1 MAHRIFRPPAG
12 FFFKLWHAES
22 LVVACRILSYGVQ
35 TLTCRINQF
44 SSVAQSCQT
53 LRDPMY
59 CSMPGFPVHHQLP
72 VLTNLMSIKLVMP
85 SNHLIICCP
94 LLLPSIFPSIEVF
107 SNVSSL
113 HQVAFSISPSDE
125 YTRSSPPSRDGT
137 TDPSI
142 GSAVLATKP
151 LGIPDLSS

>member
-1 MAHRIFRPPAG
+1 MGLSHHSCQGLNYVLPISML
-12 FFFKLWHAES
+12 KSQS
-22 LVVACRILSYGVQ
+22 LVVVQSLSHVCFFATPWATAC
-35 TLTCRINQF
+35 QF
-44 SSVAQSCQT
+44 SLFFTISWSLLQ
-53 LRDPMY
+53 
-59 CSMPGFPVHHQLP
+59 
-72 VLTNLMSIKLVMP
+72 LMSIESVMP

>member
-1 MAHRIFRPPAG
+1 MQNLS
-12 FFFKLWHAES
+12 LWHAGS
-22 LVVACRILSYGVQ
+22 LVMACKLLLAGSISLVQLLSHVKLFV
-35 TLTCRINQF
+35 TPCT
-44 SSVAQSCQT
+44 AACQASLSFT
-53 LRDPMY
+53 ISWSLL
-59 CSMPGFPVHHQLP
+59 Q
-72 VLTNLMSIKLVMP
+72 LMSIESVMP